1 MLIGAG
7 SIGLAIARRIGSGK
21 TILIADYKDENLKVV
36 SKELYNAGFEN
47 ETIMI
52 NISEKGSVNELI
64 EKALSMGNITNLIHS
79 AGVSPSQAQIND
91 ILKVD
96 LYGSAVI
103 LEEFGKVIC
112 ENGSGVIISSQSG
125 HRLPALGTETD
136 FLLATTPSSEL
147 LNLSVLR
154 EETLKD
160 TLHAYQLSKRCNSD
174 RTSVV

>member
-1 MLIGAG
+1 MKTKEVVVLIGAG

-52 NISEKGSVNELI
+52 NISEKGSVNKLI

-103 LEEFGKVIC
+103 LEEFGKGIC
-112 ENGSGVIISSQSG
+112 ENG
-125 HRLPALGTETD
+125 
-136 FLLATTPSSEL
+136 
-147 LNLSVLR
+147 
-154 EETLKD
+154 
-160 TLHAYQLSKRCNSD
+160 
-174 RTSVV
+174 

>member
-1 MLIGAG
+1 MKTKEVVVLIGAG

-96 LYGSAVI
+96 LYF
-103 LEEFGKVIC
+103 EYRY
-112 ENGSGVIISSQSG
+112 SSLFPFLYQLYGLLS
-125 HRLPALGTETD
+125 RSTEYDALGV
-136 FLLATTPSSEL
+136 PSEFPI
-147 LNLSVLR
+147 R
-154 EETLKD
+154 MK
-160 TLHAYQLSKRCNSD
+160 YF
-174 RTSVV
+174 